1 MRAYSQDLRER
12 VVGALSSG
20 EWTQEEAAEQFS
32 VSLGFVRKLWRRWRD
47 TGDSAALGHRGG
59 RTRILLGHEAAIRAE
74 VERQPD
80 ATLEEL
86 AERVAKSKRMR
97 VRVSAPTMCRELQR
111 IGLPGKRSRSTPTRG
126 IRRG

>member
-1 MRAYSQDLRER
+1 LSQY
-12 VVGALSSG
+12 
-20 EWTQEEAAEQFS
+20 
-32 VSLGFVRKLWRRWRD
+32 K
-47 TGDSAALGHRGG
+47 
-59 RTRILLGHEAAIRAE
+59 RILLGHEAAIRAE

-126 IRRG
+126 IHLMEYKKQLRKEKLREHKRKRTLPTRHRNVLSLNNAGAFSMTLFEFSPCGTRQSK